1 MVIRF
6 TPDLTREYILN
17 RVGEDEIFEKYG
29 VRVVEGM
36 FRSPLRVDR
45 HPTCRFYRSRS
56 GRLILHDFAGHFHG
70 DCFDLVQKMKQCNY
84 PEALTDI
91 AKSFKIIEGDARK
104 PIMSPVTIGPK
115 ASCQI
120 RISSMDWDDAHLQ
133 WWEEYGI
140 DMELLKKFNVVPV
153 RQVWLNDSLFYNRD
167 FTKQNE
173 VVFAYCFGGYDY
185 KIYFPQRDSKRF
197 LHNNPDILQGWNQLQ
212 SKGDF
217 VVITKAMKDVICLRM
232 FGIPAIAP
240 MAETSV
246 VSDSV
251 LELLHENF
259 GKVYALYDRDK
270 VGKIALLNLR
280 KRGVIPMMMP
290 LGTTKDF
297 ADMCKRDLSEAKRL
311 VKLFVDSIYLPQTM
325 NTDDSSQN
333 S

>member
-17 RVGEDEIFEKYG
+17 RVGEEEIFEKYG

-70 DCFDLVQKMKQCNY
+70 DCFDLVQKLKQCNY

-91 AKSFKIIEGDARK
+91 AKSFDIIKGDVRQ
-104 PIMSPVTIGPK
+104 PVASAVDIGPK

-120 RISSMDWDDAHLQ
+120 RIQSMSWDDLHLS
-133 WWEEYGI
+133 WWENYGV
-140 DMELLKKFNVVPV
+140 DLELLNKFSVTPVKK
-153 RQVWLNDSLFYNRD
+153 VWLNESLFYNRE
-167 FTKQNE
+167 FTKGNE
-173 VVFAYCFGGYDY
+173 PVFAYCFGGYDY
-185 KIYFPQRDSKRF
+185 KIYFPNRETKRF

-212 SKGDF
+212 STGDF
-217 VVITKAMKDVICLRM
+217 VVITKAMKDVICLNM

-251 LELLHENF
+251 LEILQENF
-259 GKVYALYDRDK
+259 KKVYALYDRDR
-270 VGKIALLNLR
+270 VGKTALINLR
-280 KRGVIPMMMP
+280 KRGITPLLMP

-297 ADMCKRDLSEAKRL
+297 ADLCLKDLSEAKRL
-311 VKLFVDSIYLPQTM
+311 AEMFVELNRLKQ
-325 NTDDSSQN
+325 
-333 S
+333 